1 MRTTNNKFDWTE
13 ATIEKLRLLWSE
25 GHSTAEI
32 GRRLGISKNAVVGK
46 AHRLDLPA
54 RPSPIKR
61 GGGQEGFAR
70 KRMRQRWP
78 RCTLPKLSCLQD
90 NVASSASAVDRIGS
104 APVAAAPER
113 LTTGKPLPR
122 PSYKPQPCCW
132 PLGDPGTSTFRYCDN
147 ESVPGKPYC
156 ETHCQRAYARR
167 AAQPSDFD
175 AAAGG

>member
-1 MRTTNNKFDWTE
+1 MRTNNKFDWTK

-61 GGGQEGFAR
+61 GGGEERSAI

-78 RCTLPKLSCLQD
+78 RSTLPKLSCLQD
-90 NVASSASAVDRIGS
+90 SVASSASAGDRIAS
-104 APVAAAPER
+104 APVAAAPEP
-113 LTTGKPLPR
+113 LTTGKPLP
-122 PSYKPQPCCW
+122 PPLQKPQPCCW
-132 PLGDPGTSTFRYCDN
+132 PLGDPGTATFRYCDK
-147 ESVPGKPYC
+147 ESMPGKPYC
-156 ETHCQRAYARR
+156 ETHCRTAYARR
-167 AAQPSDFD
+167 TAQSSDLD